1 MENSKKQKVVLV
13 SFSNYRQV
21 FRPPPLLDLLKRN
34 KTKTISLFKITFKAD
49 FKVLDF

>member
-21 FRPPPLLDLLKRN
+21 FRPPPLLDLLKRT
-34 KTKTISLFKITFKAD
+34 KSKTILLLKITFKAD